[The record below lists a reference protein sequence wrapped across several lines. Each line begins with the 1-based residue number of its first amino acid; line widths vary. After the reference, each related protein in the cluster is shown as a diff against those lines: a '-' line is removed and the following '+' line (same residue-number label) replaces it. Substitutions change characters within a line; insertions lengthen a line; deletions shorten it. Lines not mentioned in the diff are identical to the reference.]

1 MTKLTEFLFS
11 IPTHKDRGFK
21 AEFHRIMG
29 LIESKSIEINPTN
42 SSWEEI
48 ATWKMPYLQMAFVKE
63 KLERE
68 GLVEKS

>member
-1 MTKLTEFLFS
+1 MTKLTEFLYS
-11 IPTHKDRGFK
+11 IPTHKNRGFK

-29 LIESKSIEINPTN
+29 LIESKSIEINPAN

-48 ATWKMPYLQMAFVKE
+48 SIWKMPFVKE